1 MFTTAER
8 IFRSG
13 ELIFRSG
20 EYTFRIA
27 EHTTKTYSYYIIPVI
42 VNEYE

>member
-13 ELIFRSG
+13 ELTFRSG

>member
-13 ELIFRSG
+13 ELTFRSG

-42 VNEYE
+42 INEYE

>member
-13 ELIFRSG
+13 EHTFRSG

>member
-1 MFTTAER
+1 MFTTAEC

-13 ELIFRSG
+13 ELTFRSG

-42 VNEYE
+42 INEYE

>member
-8 IFRSG
+8 IFRSV
-13 ELIFRSG
+13 ELTFRSG

>member
-1 MFTTAER
+1 MFHTAER

-13 ELIFRSG
+13 ELTFRSG